1 MKGFSNMAAAAC
13 ALLLLCQCAS
23 QDEVQ
28 KLNYQ
33 LRSMNQKV
41 KTVESQT
48 EEKLKEVES
57 KASDKQ
63 LKEAASAAS
72 RIEEMTEESRQ
83 LRSVNQENIERFN
96 QYKAETE
103 DKIASLQAAIEQ
115 MKSENGHLTKS
126 NEELVRSME
135 LKIEQLNSGIQ
146 QASQDKVH
154 DAAQKARE
162 AEQRA
167 KEAADK
173 AAEARKKAEQALR
186 SADKA
191 TTVSGSEG
199 EVTTIEPGS
208 KKIRKTADPAPAAQQ
223 QAEQKTPPPKDEEDD
238 GFEPPAHQEKKA
250 PAERVTE
257 EVKKTSPV
265 AEEEAEDGLFGKGM
279 GSFKEKNYKK
289 AYKLFEQ
296 HIAGQPG
303 KKQAAKTLYLMGECL
318 FNQGEYDLAILDYQ
332 KVISNYSGDQ
342 HVSAA
347 LLRQAMSFE
356 KLTDKETAKIIYG
369 KLLSEHPDSREA
381 KVAKER
387 MENLRQ
393 P

>member
-1 MKGFSNMAAAAC
+1 MKGLSNTAAAAC

-23 QDEVQ
+23 QDEVR

-48 EEKLKEVES
+48 EEKLKEAES
-57 KASDKQ
+57 KAADKQ
-63 LKEAASAAS
+63 LKDAANAAS
-72 RIEEMTEESRQ
+72 RMEEMTEEARQ
-83 LRSVNQENIERFN
+83 LRSVNQENIDRFN

-103 DKIASLQAAIEQ
+103 DKIAALQAALEQ
-115 MKSENGHLTKS
+115 MKSENGHLSKS
-126 NEELVRSME
+126 NEELARSME
-135 LKIEQLNSGIQ
+135 LKIEQLNNGLQ

-167 KEAADK
+167 NEAAEK
-173 AAEARKKAEQALR
+173 AAEARKKAELALHD
-186 SADKA
+186 AGEGKA
-191 TTVSGSEG
+191 VSSGKND
-199 EVTTIEPGS
+199 VTAIEPDV
-208 KKIRKTADPAPAAQQ
+208 RKVRKAPVEPARQTE
-223 QAEQKTPPPKDEEDD
+223 QAPPDEEDD
-238 GFEPPAHQEKKA
+238 GFEQSAQHEEKAPPARSDAEEKK
-250 PAERVTE
+250 
-257 EVKKTSPV
+257 KKTPPP
-265 AEEEAEDGLFGKGM
+265 AADADEKEDGLFGKGM
-279 GSFKEKNYKK
+279 SSFKEKNYKK

-296 HIAGQPG
+296 HLAGQPG
-303 KKQAAKTLYLMGECL
+303 SKQSAKTLYLMGECL
-318 FNQGEYDLAILDYQ
+318 FNQGEHDLAILDYQ
-332 KVISNYSGDQ
+332 KVISNYSGDP

-369 KLLSEHPDSREA
+369 KLIAEHPDSREA

-387 MENLRQ
+387 MENLRK

>member
-1 MKGFSNMAAAAC
+1 MKGFSNMAAAGC

-23 QDEVQ
+23 QDEVR

-48 EEKLKEVES
+48 DEKLKEVES
-57 KASDKQ
+57 KAADKQ
-63 LKEAASAAS
+63 LKEAANAAS
-72 RIEEMTEESRQ
+72 RLEEMAEEARQ

-103 DKIASLQAAIEQ
+103 DKIAALQAALEQ
-115 MKSENGHLTKS
+115 VKTENGHLSKS
-126 NEELVRSME
+126 NENLVQSLEQR
-135 LKIEQLNSGIQ
+135 IEQLSNGLE

-167 KEAADK
+167 KEAAEK
-173 AAEARKKAEQALR
+173 AAEARRKADIALR
-186 SADKA
+186 AAGEEGTAS
-191 TTVSGSEG
+191 SGEG
-199 EVTTIEPGS
+199 DVTTIEPGNRKVRKAPVEPS
-208 KKIRKTADPAPAAQQ
+208 QQVEQSPPEEEDGFETPVRQEEKAPAPPAAEEVKKEPAPAADE
-223 QAEQKTPPPKDEEDD
+223 AEDK
-238 GFEPPAHQEKKA
+238 
-250 PAERVTE
+250 
-257 EVKKTSPV
+257 
-265 AEEEAEDGLFGKGM
+265 AEDGLLGKGM
-279 GSFKEKNYKK
+279 NSFKEKNYKK

-296 HIAGQPG
+296 HLAGQPNG
-303 KKQAAKTLYLMGECL
+303 KQAAKALYLMGECL

-332 KVISNYSGDQ
+332 KVISNYNGDP
-342 HVSAA
+342 HISAA

-369 KLLSEHPDSREA
+369 KLISEHPDSREA